1 MNDDYL
7 SAVLAEVFLLGGNPD
22 LVSERRVEMCA
33 GHTPASEVAR
43 LEVELQRARA
53 QVAADIQRLEAGQ
66 R

>member
-22 LVSERRVEMCA
+22 LVSQKRVEMCMA
-33 GHTPASEVAR
+33 HTPATEVAR